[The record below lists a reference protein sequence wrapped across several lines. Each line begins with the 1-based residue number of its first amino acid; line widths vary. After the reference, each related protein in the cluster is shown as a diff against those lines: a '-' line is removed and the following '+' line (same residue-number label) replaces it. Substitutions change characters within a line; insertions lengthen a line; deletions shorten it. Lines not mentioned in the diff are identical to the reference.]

1 MKIHIICGLF
11 YPELHPRAFRAT
23 ELAKEFVRRGHQ
35 VKVSLNK
42 TTDGFGYDEY
52 IAETGISIERMGVL
66 HGAKNAGAVVTK
78 IQNRSSLYKGYYAAT
93 EYLMGRSTLIRAR
106 KIAKRLH
113 IDDDT
118 DMVIAISTPFICVLG
133 TSYYLRKHNMYS
145 KCVMIADSGDP
156 FYYSKQNNLAPWFK
170 IVERSAY
177 KQYDYLTIPV
187 ETAIPGYNKLI
198 PEEKIRIIPQ
208 GFNMNNLNLYQGE
221 HKKPVKFAY
230 SGVFYMD
237 IRNPEFLFAYLD
249 KQEMDYEFHW
259 YMRYDDPK
267 FTQMLERYPNLKNKT
282 HIRVALGRDEL
293 LYELSRMDF
302 LLNIENTSNSQLP
315 SKLIDYGM
323 TGKPVFS
330 CNKEN
335 FSEQKMQDYLNGN
348 YHDAMEID
356 IEKYRIEN
364 VAQQFLDLYKEKN
377 RDDE

>member
-1 MKIHIICGLF
+1 MKVHIICGLF

-42 TTDGFGYDEY
+42 TLDGFDYDGYMDQ
-52 IAETGISIERMGVL
+52 TGIKIDKLGVL
-66 HGAKNAGAVVTK
+66 HGALNEGATVTK
-78 IQNRSSLYKGYYAAT
+78 IQNRSALYKRYYAAT
-93 EYLMGRSTLIRAR
+93 EYLMGRSIFIRAR

-118 DMVIAISTPFICVLG
+118 DMVIAISTPFMCVLG
-133 TSYYLRKHNMYS
+133 TSYYLRKHNLKPS
-145 KCVMIADSGDP
+145 CVMIADSGDP
-156 FYYSKQNNLAPWFK
+156 FYYSKQNHLAPWFK
-170 IVERSAY
+170 IVESNAY
-177 KQYDYLTIPV
+177 KQYDFLTIPV
-187 ETAIPGYNKLI
+187 ETATPGYNKLI
-198 PEEKIRIIPQ
+198 PDAKIRIIPQ
-208 GFNMNNLNLYQGE
+208 GFNMNNLHLYQGE
-221 HKKPVKFAY
+221 HEKPVKFAY

-249 KQEMDYEFHW
+249 KQEMNYEFHW

-323 TGKPVFS
+323 TGRPVFS

-335 FSEQKMQDYLNGN
+335 FSEQKMQDFLNGN

-377 RDDE
+377 RNDE